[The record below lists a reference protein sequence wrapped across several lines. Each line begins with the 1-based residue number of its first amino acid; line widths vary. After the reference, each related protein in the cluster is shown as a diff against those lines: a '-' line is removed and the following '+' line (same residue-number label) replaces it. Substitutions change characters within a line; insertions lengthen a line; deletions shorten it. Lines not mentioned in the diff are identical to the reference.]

1 MWTKYTP
8 GRSRK
13 SHYKS
18 IVVLYQMNSKADHVS
33 SLSETPTPKPV
44 RAWLEDLNLKE
55 VYISEVERKSF
66 QVNCGDVS
74 GNRNPDHKTA
84 VPETARPKT
93 VRAWLED
100 LNMDEVYTS
109 EVERKALQVDCGV
122 VSGNSNPDINSGLS
136 ATPGPK
142 TVRAWLKD
150 VNLYKAITL
159 LYFPFSNLISW
170 RN

>member
-33 SLSETPTPKPV
+33 SLSATPTPKPV
-44 RAWLEDLNLKE
+44 RAWLEDL
-55 VYISEVERKSF
+55 
-66 QVNCGDVS
+66 
-74 GNRNPDHKTA
+74 H
-84 VPETARPKT
+84 
-93 VRAWLED
+93 
-100 LNMDEVYTS
+100 LNEVYTS

-150 VNLYKAITL
+150 VNLYKVITL